1 MELSKDLEK
10 DPNYIMSIKINK
22 LSKKFK
28 QDWIVRDLD
37 YEFFL
42 GSSYAIKGQN
52 GSGKSTLLQMIS
64 GYLSPTKGKIVYTL
78 GKNIDRDDIYKY
90 LSFAAP
96 YTGLLEEFSCWE
108 QILFHG
114 KFKNFRNGYQAKEIA
129 ELLQFENKNL
139 HKKIAY
145 FSSGMKQRL
154 KIGLA
159 ILTEAPI
166 LLLDEPTI
174 TLDKNA
180 VLWYR
185 NLLESEVKNTNQ
197 ISIIASNE
205 EEDFVLCED
214 FLHLEQY
221 K

>member
-1 MELSKDLEK
+1 
-10 DPNYIMSIKINK
+10 
-22 LSKKFK
+22 
-28 QDWIVRDLD
+28 
-37 YEFFL
+37 
-42 GSSYAIKGQN
+42 
-52 GSGKSTLLQMIS
+52 
-64 GYLSPTKGKIVYTL
+64 
-78 GKNIDRDDIYKY
+78 
-90 LSFAAP
+90 
-96 YTGLLEEFSCWE
+96 
-108 QILFHG
+108 
-114 KFKNFRNGYQAKEIA
+114 
-129 ELLQFENKNL
+129 
-139 HKKIAY
+139 
-145 FSSGMKQRL
+145 MKQRL